1 MELKTIAFD
10 VMGSDN
16 GLIPAVDAAIK
27 LLGERKDLKIIFV
40 GDEIQLKEALAAK
53 KYDQN
58 RVEIVHTTQVIE
70 MTDGIM
76 DVRRKKDSSMVK
88 AIELVAEGKADAITT
103 GGATAPFIAGCQFI
117 LKPLEGINKTAFMPV
132 IPTILPK
139 KVTMLLD
146 VGANIEIKGI
156 DLEKYALMA
165 TAYAKAVL
173 GIQSPEVALLNIG
186 EEKSKGLDF
195 HREAYELMKNNPK
208 LNFMGNIESRY
219 ITNGIVDIIVTDGY
233 GGNLALKSFEGM
245 GKNLLTEIKKAITK
259 TLFRKLAAL
268 RLRKAFKEVANKF
281 DYKNYAGAILLGVS
295 KIAFKSHGSS
305 DAQSFF
311 ATLRMTY
318 EAITNDVI
326 NKVKSAIG
334 E

>member
-1 MELKTIAFD
+1 MKTIAFD

-27 LLGERKDLKIIFV
+27 LLSERKDLKIIFV
-40 GDEIQLKEALAAK
+40 GDEEQLKAKLATK
-53 KYDQN
+53 KYDKN
-58 RVEIVHTTQVIE
+58 RVEVINTTQVIE

-76 DVRRKKDSSMVK
+76 DIRRKKDSSMVK
-88 AIELVAEGKADAITT
+88 ALELVRDGQADAITT

-117 LKPLEGINKTAFMPV
+117 LKPLDGISKTAFMPV
-132 IPTILPK
+132 IPTINANRQ
-139 KVTMLLD
+139 TMLLD
-146 VGANIEIKGI
+146 VGANIEIKGE
-156 DLEKYALMA
+156 DLEKYAIMA
-165 TAYAKAVL
+165 SAYAKAVL
-173 GIQSPEVALLNIG
+173 GVDRPEVALLNIG

-195 HREAYELMKNNPK
+195 HREAYQLMANNKN
-208 LNFMGNIESRY
+208 LSFVGNIESRY
-219 ITNGIVDIIVTDGY
+219 ITNGLVDIIISDGY

-245 GKNLLTEIKKAITK
+245 GKNLLSEIK
-259 TLFRKLAAL
+259 AAL
-268 RLRKAFKEVANKF
+268 TKNIWRKIAALSLRKAFKEVANKF

-305 DAQSFF
+305 DTQSFF

-326 NKVKSAIG
+326 TKMKSAIG
-334 E
+334 D